1 MRLERFLFVYST
13 LALLCAVCIF
23 SPVAAAQ
30 EAGQEE
36 SGEPETGLTPV
47 QLRAMFLPDFLQ
59 DFADTNAPLPTS
71 PTSAVPSVECVQNC
85 FESLQLAPGD
95 SVYIIGQGTGFLAAF
110 FARNGVEVSVSE
122 DNDELLRDYQAVWQE
137 LGLSGITQVDFR
149 ELTTQSSPRRF
160 DAVLIH
166 ASVRTIP
173 ETVTM
178 LLAEN
183 GTLIAPVSNPQ
194 DTQIIIKMRKT
205 GEGWSINTLDEQFFP
220 SGSLDLKQE
229 N

>member
-1 MRLERFLFVYST
+1 MQNDRFLFVYST
-13 LALLCAVCIF
+13 LALLCAVLIF
-23 SPVAAAQ
+23 SPAAAAQ
-30 EAGQEE
+30 EAA
-36 SGEPETGLTPV
+36 LTPV

-71 PTSAVPSVECVQNC
+71 PTSSVPSVECVQNC
-85 FESLQLAPGD
+85 LEALQIASGD
-95 SVYIIGQGTGFLAAF
+95 SVYVIGQGTGFLAAF
-110 FARNGVEVSVSE
+110 LARNGLEVTVSE
-122 DNDELLRDYQAVWQE
+122 EDDELLLEYRTVWQE
-137 LGLSGITQVDFR
+137 LGLGGITQIDFR
-149 ELTTQSSPRRF
+149 ELTAESAPRRF

-173 ETVTM
+173 EAITG

-194 DTQIIIKMRKT
+194 DTQLIIKMRKI
-205 GEGWSINTLDEQFFP
+205 GESWSVSTLDEQFFP
-220 SGSLDLKQE
+220 SGSLDLNQG

>member
-1 MRLERFLFVYST
+1 MQIDRFLFVYST
-13 LALLCAVCIF
+13 FALLCAVLIF
-23 SPVAAAQ
+23 SPPAAAQ
-30 EAGQEE
+30 EAG
-36 SGEPETGLTPV
+36 LTAV
-47 QLRAMFLPDFLQ
+47 QLRAMFLPDYLQ

-85 FESLQLAPGD
+85 FDSLQIASRD

-110 FARNGVEVSVSE
+110 FARNGVEVTVSE
-122 DNDELLRDYQAVWQE
+122 NDDELLLEYRAVWQE
-137 LGLSGITQVDFR
+137 LGLSGITQIDFR
-149 ELTTQSSPRRF
+149 ELTTASPTRRF

-166 ASVRTIP
+166 ASVQTIP
-173 ETVTM
+173 ESISM

-194 DTQIIIKMRKT
+194 DSQIIIKMRKI
-205 GEGWSINTLDEQFFP
+205 GESWSVSTLDEQFFP
-220 SGSLDLKQE
+220 SGSLDLNQE

>member
-1 MRLERFLFVYST
+1 MQIDRFLFVYST
-13 LALLCAVCIF
+13 LALLCAVLIF
-23 SPVAAAQ
+23 SPAAAAQ
-30 EAGQEE
+30 EAGGEE
-36 SGEPETGLTPV
+36 PAEPEAGLTPV

-85 FESLQLAPGD
+85 FESLQIVSGD

-110 FARNGVEVSVSE
+110 FARNGVEVTVSE
-122 DNDELLRDYQAVWQE
+122 EDDELLLEYRALWQE
-137 LGLSGITQVDFR
+137 LGLSRITQVDFR
-149 ELTTQSSPRRF
+149 ELTSNSPSRRF

-166 ASVRTIP
+166 GSVQRIP
-173 ETVTM
+173 EAIIM

-194 DTQIIIKMRKT
+194 DTQIIIKMRKI
-205 GEGWSINTLDEQFFP
+205 GESWSLSTLDEQFFP
-220 SGSLDLKQE
+220 SGSLDLNQE